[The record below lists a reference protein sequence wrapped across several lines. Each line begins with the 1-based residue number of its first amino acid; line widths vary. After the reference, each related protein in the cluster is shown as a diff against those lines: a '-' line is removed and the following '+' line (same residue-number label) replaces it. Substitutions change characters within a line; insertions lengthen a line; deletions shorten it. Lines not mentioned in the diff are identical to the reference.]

1 MPRPSDA
8 EKVKLQ
14 SSNLE
19 PPMSALCQKLTSAI
33 DGPPSP
39 ATDKQ

>member
-19 PPMSALCQKLTSAI
+19 PQMSAL
-33 DGPPSP
+33 G
-39 ATDKQ
+39 